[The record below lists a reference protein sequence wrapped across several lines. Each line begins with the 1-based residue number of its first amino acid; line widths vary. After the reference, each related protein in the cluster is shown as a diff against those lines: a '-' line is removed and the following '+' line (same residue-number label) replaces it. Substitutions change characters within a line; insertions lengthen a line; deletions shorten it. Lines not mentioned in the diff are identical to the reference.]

1 MANHAWTKE
10 AKRNEQKRDFF
21 CIVRD
26 AFRCFAQRSSSV
38 LGSAWAFCGAVLV
51 IVVWLVTGPTFHF
64 SDTWQLIINT
74 ATTVITFL
82 MVFLIQNT
90 QNRDAKAMHLKLDEL
105 IRAVKGARNQLVD
118 LENLSDDELKNLE
131 AQFQRLR
138 KEAESSPTHSD
149 NGHPANCAKSNC
161 HYSGRFIAAHCKVTA
176 FASNLWR
183 MTSVWELANPQLQD
197 LAVYEPGKPIEE
209 TARELGVD
217 PSTIIKLASNENPLG
232 PSPKALQAMRAA
244 LENAHLY
251 PDGSGFYLRKAL
263 AAKLSVAPEN
273 VILGNGSNEVI
284 EFLGHAFLNPGDDVI
299 TCQYAFIVYK
309 LLATAFGVRTIETPS
324 PDYQQNLDATLD
336 AITAKTRIIFI
347 PNPNNPTGTLI
358 SQRAIDSFMS
368 RVPDSIIVVFD
379 EAYFEFLDDPPDT
392 LRFVRDGRNVV
403 VLRTFSKIHGLAG
416 VRIGYAIAPP
426 DMTEVLHKTRQPFNV
441 NSIAHAGAIA
451 ALDDEAHLRETKRV
465 IDEGRA
471 YLQEQFAEMQIPF
484 VPAAANFLM
493 VNVGDGCAVFQKLL
507 QRKIIVRP
515 LKGYGLPEWVRISVG
530 TMEEN
535 RQLIAALR
543 DIMRSH

>member
-1 MANHAWTKE
+1 
-10 AKRNEQKRDFF
+10 
-21 CIVRD
+21 
-26 AFRCFAQRSSSV
+26 
-38 LGSAWAFCGAVLV
+38 
-51 IVVWLVTGPTFHF
+51 
-64 SDTWQLIINT
+64 
-74 ATTVITFL
+74 
-82 MVFLIQNT
+82 
-90 QNRDAKAMHLKLDEL
+90 
-105 IRAVKGARNQLVD
+105 
-118 LENLSDDELKNLE
+118 
-131 AQFQRLR
+131 
-138 KEAESSPTHSD
+138 
-149 NGHPANCAKSNC
+149 
-161 HYSGRFIAAHCKVTA
+161 
-176 FASNLWR
+176 

-232 PSPKALQAMRAA
+232 PSPKALQAMRTA
-244 LENAHLY
+244 LEDAHLY

-263 AAKLSVAPEN
+263 AAKLRLAPEAI
-273 VILGNGSNEVI
+273 ILGNGSNEVI

-358 SQRAIDSFMS
+358 SQRDIDRFMS
-368 RVPDSIIVVFD
+368 RIPNSIIVVFD

-416 VRIGYAIAPP
+416 VRIGYAIASPEI
-426 DMTEVLHKTRQPFNV
+426 TEVLHKTRQPFNV

-451 ALDDEAHLRETKRV
+451 ALADEAHLRETKRV

-471 YLQEQFAEMQIPF
+471 YLQEQLAEMHVPF
-484 VPAAANFLM
+484 VSAVANFLM

-530 TMEEN
+530 TMEQN

-543 DIMRSH
+543 NVMRSD